1 MGDLRGVPLVM
12 FREGYDLRA
21 ATFAACR
28 RAGFEPT
35 LAVDGAEMDGVL
47 RMAAAGIGVA
57 IVPSIVIEPGG
68 PLRAARLPQPLSRTI
83 GFARPRD
90 PRLARAPPEFQATH
104 WELLGTRRA
113 TAPVA

>member
-57 IVPSIVIEPGG
+57 IVPRIAIEPGG
-68 PLRAARLPQPLSRTI
+68 PLRAARLAYPLPRTVR
-83 GFARPRD
+83 FPRRPDR
-90 PRLARAPPEFQATH
+90 PPARAPSPVPATLR
-104 WELLGTRRA
+104 ELL
-113 TAPVA
+113 